1 MITIIFYVFAP
12 PPTLPPCHHLVK
24 SVSSTAHDTD
34 QWVMM
39 VADLMKTF
47 PNYALFNLD
56 EISDTAEEPFGDVLK
71 ELTKIVKKST
81 GDEAKVT
88 NVS

>member
-1 MITIIFYVFAP
+1 
-12 PPTLPPCHHLVK
+12 
-24 SVSSTAHDTD
+24 
-34 QWVMM
+34 MM

>member
-1 MITIIFYVFAP
+1 
-12 PPTLPPCHHLVK
+12 
-24 SVSSTAHDTD
+24 
-34 QWVMM
+34 MM

-47 PNYALFNLD
+47 PNRALFNLD

-81 GDEAKVT
+81 GDEASRQLISLTVDEAFAASFF
-88 NVS
+88 VSHDPFSSFSNAS

>member
-1 MITIIFYVFAP
+1 MN
-12 PPTLPPCHHLVK
+12 
-24 SVSSTAHDTD
+24 VSLSAHDTD

-56 EISDTAEEPFGDVLK
+56 EISETAEEPFGDVLK
-71 ELTKIVKKST
+71 ELTKIVKKSS
-81 GDEAKVT
+81 GE
-88 NVS
+88 SGG

>member
-1 MITIIFYVFAP
+1 MYVN
-12 PPTLPPCHHLVK
+12 K
-24 SVSSTAHDTD
+24 SFVLDLLEVLLFIGSENTRVIVMNVSFSAHDTD

-56 EISDTAEEPFGDVLK
+56 EISETAEEPFGDVLK
-71 ELTKIVKKST
+71 ELTKIVKKSS
-81 GDEAKVT
+81 GE
-88 NVS
+88 SGG